1 MQGFRLTDRDIACF
15 KEFLNYHGLTA
26 AQLVKLE
33 LFPNEK
39 KARERLAV
47 LHQEGYLDYCD
58 KPYFGRGR
66 PEHVYYLKK
75 RKTREVLQLSGYSRA
90 EYHSMKPSAYSPFLL
105 HQLAITDF
113 SICVRQACRK
123 SGSYEAIIIPEY
135 KQLYGKTFK
144 LRKSIAQRVVV
155 NGVDIELIPDGLI
168 CLSNKQQTAKSLFF
182 LEIYRGTQGLDS
194 EKKGIREKVEA
205 YTAYW
210 EQGLYKD
217 FAEVFSY
224 DFKGLRVLLVVEPV
238 LYLEKLKEICS
249 QIVPVGLFWLAL
261 SEHISPDSFFKPI
274 WHVSGETEL
283 KALVRKAGNNE
294 KTA

>member
-1 MQGFRLTDRDIACF
+1 MQGFRLTDRDIDCF
-15 KEFLNYHGLTA
+15 KEFLNYHGLTV

-47 LHQEGYLDYCD
+47 LHVGGYLDYCD

-66 PEHVYYLKK
+66 PEHVYYLKQ
-75 RKTREVLQLSGYSRA
+75 RKIGEVLQLLGCSPAGYRLI
-90 EYHSMKPSAYSPFLL
+90 KPSAYSPFLL

-113 SICVRQACRK
+113 SICVRRACK
-123 SGSYEAIIIPEY
+123 QSGSYEATIIPEY
-135 KQLYGKTFK
+135 KQLYKKTSELK
-144 LRKSIAQRVVV
+144 KSIAQRVVV
-155 NGVDIELIPDGLI
+155 NGVDVELIPDGLI
-168 CLSNKQQTAKSLFF
+168 CMCNKQQTAKSLFF
-182 LEIYRGTQGLDS
+182 LEIFRGSQTLEG
-194 EKKGIREKVEA
+194 EKGVRDKIEA
-205 YTAYW
+205 YSAYW

-217 FAEVFSY
+217 FTEIFSC
-224 DFKGLRVLLVVEPV
+224 DFKGFRVLLVVEPV
-238 LYLEKLKEICS
+238 SYLEKLNEICS
-249 QIVPVGLFWLAL
+249 QKAPAGLFWLAL
-261 SEHISPDSFFKPI
+261 SEHISPDTFFKPI